1 MEQGWIIEPD
11 SEADNTLNGQ
21 HTTLMIRDILSRD
34 LRSGALASELTF
46 GDDAI
51 LSFAQSLDRHLQKL
65 PRRENNLFAVCWI
78 KAQPLGRSGIRL
90 SPSIDFFRKDDFI
103 QLFTV
108 IPLYET
114 FILRDL
120 PQIHYYDVLQ
130 LALQKTSVKPI
141 SLGSHTLLTNL
152 LNAEVPKAT
161 GENKYGSIVRWL
173 IKDFFTRTLKERWE
187 FEHPFERRSSAANDE
202 LTAEE
207 MEKMIREVYV
217 FNKISL
223 YQELSL
229 VYAEFSNRV

>member
-1 MEQGWIIEPD
+1 MIESN
-11 SEADNTLNGQ
+11 SEADNTLRDR
-21 HTTLMIRDILSRD
+21 HTTLMIRDVLSRD
-34 LRSGALASELTF
+34 LRSGALASGLTAE
-46 GDDAI
+46 DDAI
-51 LSFAQSLDRHLQKL
+51 LSFAQSLDRYLQKL

-78 KAQPLGRSGIRL
+78 KAQPLGRSCIRL
-90 SPSIDFFRKDDFI
+90 SPSVDFFRKDDFI
-103 QLFTV
+103 QSFRV
-108 IPLYET
+108 IPLYEN
-114 FILRDL
+114 FALRDL
-120 PQIHYYDVLQ
+120 PRIHYHDVLQ

-152 LNAEVPKAT
+152 LNAEVSKST
-161 GENKYGSIVRWL
+161 GENKYGSIVSWL
-173 IKDFFTRTLKERWE
+173 LKDYFTRTLRERWE
-187 FEHPFERRSSAANDE
+187 FEHPFALRTSAANDE